1 MTRWP
6 AKHRARPE
14 VASGTGVACLD
25 SDGKTP
31 RRYVGGAYRGDMGG
45 LSGHPAPYHSAPGL
59 LLPECYQPMKGQPHD
74 SAIQPSCDDNPR
86 PMGQADR
93 NDPRA
98 TPRHRAGD
106 QRRLA
111 CPSVG
116 PMSTASL
123 CAIKHPRTRG
133 RRSISALHA
142 MTMWSWTAGTGNSRY
157 AAKNWAIEPLV
168 QGRRSTGRSDGG
180 RDRKWPASEP
190 AASGRRELVSKVDPA
205 GSRDS
210 EFADHAAIAGWRGK
224 QLGGR
229 QNGYQTTFPIT

>member
-93 NDPRA
+93 NDPRLH
-98 TPRHRAGD
+98 PSSHRFST
-106 QRRLA
+106 LA
-111 CPSVG
+111 RPSVG
-116 PMSTASL
+116 QYYSTLRESIREHGAATI
-123 CAIKHPRTRG
+123 AIKRYTQWQCGLGTVGTRLANLLKNWGSSLSCEGRPRSHGLG
-133 RRSISALHA
+133 RDSADQVINGLH
-142 MTMWSWTAGTGNSRY
+142 SEAGGILTQARNSRR
-157 AAKNWAIEPLV
+157 L
-168 QGRRSTGRSDGG
+168 QGC
-180 RDRKWPASEP
+180 
-190 AASGRRELVSKVDPA
+190 
-205 GSRDS
+205 
-210 EFADHAAIAGWRGK
+210 
-224 QLGGR
+224 
-229 QNGYQTTFPIT
+229 